1 MASCEIL
8 DVNIVPNAGAVLG
21 VVVVAK
27 DIDDRSA
34 SDSDLCNIWHEVVG
48 SAVRVFTDPARL
60 VCADGVKISEQD
72 DVPLSWLALTRVPQ
86 DLLDVQLGPTVR
98 VHSSCGGI
106 LLERS
111 IRGGESIDSR

>member
-1 MASCEIL
+1 MAPCEIL
-8 DVNIVPNAGAVLG
+8 DVNIVSNAGTVLG

-48 SAVRVFTDPARL
+48 SAVGVLTDPARL
-60 VCADGVKISEQD
+60 MGADGVKISEQD
-72 DVPLSWLALTRVPQ
+72 DVPLSWFALSCVSQ

-98 VHSSCGGI
+98 VHGSCGGI
-106 LLERS
+106 LLKRS
-111 IRGGESIDSR
+111 IRGWESIDSR